1 MRGQKPKNRRNSLI
15 YIGLT
20 FVRKH
25 LYPHFRSLC
34 NQVSNLRPVRW
45 IVLTF
50 PNARRTLRL
59 RQILRTQG
67 GVRQPRVAARS
78 CELPPFPAAG
88 SERGC
93 GSPRRRGVAD
103 HPGRR
108 NGHRQGAA
116 PDAGIRPRT
125 RKTRGGRPDV
135 GSRGRG
141 ENPARPDSDAA
152 ANGNAAGHHRFRVQH
167 RPARQPLRLGHRTIH
182 DTRNTVRSAPHRA
195 HARRIVRAHLRTP
208 PPSFS
213 RRCGRQPAENHRRFP
228 GGVTPQ
234 PYHGA
239 TRPVRGSAAPR
250 LRAYVFPAG
259 RTRTGAHRLIPAA
272 SCILPATWSH
282 RTEGGPGTDRKRR
295 LTATGRPRPGTRAGN
310 GIRSGKERRAGCDP
324 TREAAASS

>member
-1 MRGQKPKNRRNSLI
+1 MDRFNLPEREGHCAYGKFFARKA
-15 YIGLT
+15 G
-20 FVRKH
+20 FVSREW
-25 LYPHFRSLC
+25 LPDLANCLRS
-34 NQVSNLRPVRW
+34 RPLAPNEDAAALDDVVLQTILAEGTATVRE
-45 IVLTF
+45 L
-50 PNARRTLRL
+50 RRTL
-59 RQILRTQG
+59 G
-67 GVRQPRVAARS
+67 FA
-78 CELPPFPAAG
+78 
-88 SERGC
+88 
-93 GSPRRRGVAD
+93 
-103 HPGRR
+103 
-108 NGHRQGAA
+108 
-116 PDAGIRPRT
+116 
-125 RKTRGGRPDV
+125 
-135 GSRGRG
+135 RGRG
-141 ENPARPDSDAA
+141 KRAA
-152 ANGNAAGHHRFRVQH
+152 ADPASEVAEEGKIPLDPILTRLQMEMRLVIADFEYSIDRHGNRYGWGI
-167 RPARQPLRLGHRTIH
+167 ARYTIH
-182 DTRNTVRSAPHRA
+182 DTRNAVRSAPHRA

-239 TRPVRGSAAPR
+239 PRPVRGSAAPR

-259 RTRTGAHRLIPAA
+259 RTRTGAQRLIPAA